1 MATDMEVDKN
11 KRQLE
16 EAAQELALLEG
27 LTQKGDQQPGMPST
41 LPGLLGMGPRKPE
54 SEKDKVDKVDMN
66 PPQQKYHKGDAKG
79 NQGNQGRRGKG
90 RGHGQSQSSRHQG
103 APSSTSW
110 RGHQSPGT
118 QGPPRT
124 SPSGRQDPWHEE
136 ELVRYE
142 PEEYQATI
150 KILTTMMLR
159 HEAQFAIQRQ
169 DTAYVVFIQTGFPE
183 SVAVSTYRIAQN
195 WHAMK
200 TATPEK
206 LEAPMRAILF
216 QHFIKTVL
224 SKLELMLQTPSSRS
238 TAVSMG
244 LLLEN
249 EEDLPAMKWD
259 SENRKHIPD
268 PSIPSMKAKE
278 AITTLQ
284 MILQGCT
291 APFAI
296 SRYHATR
303 KLAQEYQGDTL
314 TMLLEVGVRT
324 REANEI
330 WNALHRMEK
339 SSAWVAAG
347 TYLRHEGM
355 QRSALAKRLAMLN
368 W

>member
-16 EAAQELALLEG
+16 EATQELALLEG
-27 LTQKGDQQPGMPST
+27 LNPMGNHQPGMPST
-41 LPGLLGMGPRKPE
+41 LPGLLGMGSNKPE
-54 SEKDKVDKVDMN
+54 PEQNPLAKADLD

-79 NQGNQGRRGKG
+79 NQDNPGRRGKG
-90 RGHGQSQSSRHQG
+90 RGHGQSQSSRHHG

-110 RGHQSPGT
+110 KGRQGPGS
-118 QGPPRT
+118 QGPPK
-124 SPSGRQDPWHEE
+124 SGPPSRRDPWSEE

-150 KILTTMMLR
+150 KMLTTMMLR
-159 HEAQFAIQRQ
+159 HEAQFAIQKQ
-169 DTAYVVFIQTGFPE
+169 DTSYVVFIQTGFPN
-183 SVAVSTYRIAQN
+183 SVAVSTHRIAQN

-224 SKLELMLQTPSSRS
+224 GKLELMLQTPSSK
-238 TAVSMG
+238 SMAASLG

-249 EEDLPAMKWD
+249 EEDLPAMRWD
-259 SENRKHIPD
+259 PENRKHVPD
-268 PSIPSMKAKE
+268 MSLPPMKATE
-278 AITTLQ
+278 AVKTLQ
-284 MILQGCT
+284 MILQRCT
-291 APFAI
+291 TPLVI

-314 TMLLEVGVRT
+314 TMLLEVGLRT
-324 REANEI
+324 KEANEV
-330 WNALHRMEK
+330 WSALHRMEK
-339 SSAWVAAG
+339 SSAWVTAG
-347 TYLRHEGM
+347 TYLRF
-355 QRSALAKRLAMLN
+355 
-368 W
+368 